1 MGRSG
6 GYDRQRERAPRRR
19 VFGRKASR
27 TLRPPRLHCRGLG
40 VIRPRE
46 PARPSGPSVSA
57 NPTYRSRCPKLL
69 PCLWQAFGMSQERHM
84 AEARVDAFVAAV
96 NSSSREP
103 KPRKTIPELCRRS
116 DVGHR
121 GYYDWQIVPA
131 KAGSW
136 LVELASRLP
145 YRWPLSF
152 HTLISRYQFPSFCCG
167 PLEFYSVGL
176 DNPPDDCYELRTSVL
191 RDPALVSVLW
201 EHGYLPF
208 ARPEDSS
215 YDPVYFHCVD
225 VSGAS
230 EPAVVRIDHEEVL
243 CRSRIRV
250 EQVLSPG
257 FHLLLEQMTAQL
269 LAGTPGAA

>member
-1 MGRSG
+1 
-6 GYDRQRERAPRRR
+6 
-19 VFGRKASR
+19 
-27 TLRPPRLHCRGLG
+27 
-40 VIRPRE
+40 
-46 PARPSGPSVSA
+46 
-57 NPTYRSRCPKLL
+57 
-69 PCLWQAFGMSQERHM
+69 MSQQKHL

-103 KPRKTIPELCRRS
+103 RPYKTIPELCRRS
-116 DVGHR
+116 VAVHR
-121 GYYDWQIVPA
+121 GYCDWQIVPA

-176 DNPPDDCYELRTSVL
+176 TNPSDDYYELRTAVL
-191 RDPALVSVLW
+191 RDPAMVSVLW
-201 EHGYLPF
+201 GHGYLPF

-215 YDPVYFHCVD
+215 YDPVCFHCVN

-243 CRSRIRV
+243 CRNRIRV
-250 EQVLSPG
+250 QQVVSPA
-257 FHLLLEQMTAQL
+257 FDLLLEHMTAQL
-269 LAGTPGAA
+269 LAGTSGAA